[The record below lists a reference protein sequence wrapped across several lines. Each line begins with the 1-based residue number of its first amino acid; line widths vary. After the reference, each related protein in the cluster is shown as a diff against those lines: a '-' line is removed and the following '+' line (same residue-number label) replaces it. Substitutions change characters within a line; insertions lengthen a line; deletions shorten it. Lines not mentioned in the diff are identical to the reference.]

1 MIKYIFFKKKLIA
14 IILRKNF
21 KTSGIKFFT
30 PTNSFQQLGYMN
42 RKKNYII
49 NPHRHNNVLK
59 RVTITQEVLFIKSG
73 KLRVDLYSGKHY
85 YKSIIL
91 NKGDIIFLSSG
102 GHGFKMLKPTEII
115 EVKQGPYSVN
125 NDKIFIEPVNE
136 KKVKIIN

>member
-1 MIKYIFFKKKLIA
+1 MIKYINIKKKLIA
-14 IILRKNF
+14 IVLRSNF
-21 KTSGIKFFT
+21 RTSGIKFFT

-49 NPHRHNNVLK
+49 KPHKHINILK
-59 RVTITQEVLFIKSG
+59 KVTVTQEVLFIKSG
-73 KLRVDLYSGKHY
+73 KLRVDLYSEKHY

-115 EVKQGPYSVN
+115 EVKQGPYTID

>member
-1 MIKYIFFKKKLIA
+1 MIKYINFKKKLIA
-14 IILRKNF
+14 IVLRSSF

-49 NPHRHNNVLK
+49 KPHKHTNIFKN
-59 RVTITQEVLFIKSG
+59 VTITQEVLFIKSG
-73 KLRVDLYSGKHY
+73 KLRVDLYSEEHY

-102 GHGFKMLKPTEII
+102 GHGFKMLKPTEIV
-115 EVKQGPYSVN
+115 EVKQGPYSIN
-125 NDKIFIEPVNE
+125 NDKIFIEPVKE